1 MSDTMHAPAFFIMGS
16 KRGGTTLLR
25 LMLNRHSGIAVP
37 PESHFIIPLTRRF
50 SPGQMLSRQDLKEA
64 AAIVISHP
72 RFSSWKVSGA
82 AVEML
87 SEKLATPGRLADFI
101 SGVFTLQ
108 LASTGKSAW
117 GEKTP
122 EYIDIIPELQQ
133 LYPGAKFI
141 CLSRDGRD
149 VSASLKAQ
157 GWEGWTVYQRARYWQ
172 RCISQMQELQQHL
185 PAQCLMIRYEDLVL
199 QQQQEMEKITTFLG
213 LPYEAGMLDFNNDFA
228 ANITALELQH
238 GVHNKLHR
246 KPVAGDVYRW
256 QENIKPAAVWKFEAV
271 AYAGLKAMGYP
282 INRYNPQNLLHQVTR
297 MLYLPLGALLVLVYK
312 LYHGVFSTTA
322 KRNLRQHK
330 AWTTFRSIVRR
341 A

>member
-1 MSDTMHAPAFFIMGS
+1 MTDTIHAPSFFIMGS

-25 LMLNRHSGIAVP
+25 LMLNRHSDIAVP

-50 SPGQMLSRQDLKEA
+50 SPGQMLNMQDLREA

-72 RFSSWKVSGA
+72 RFSSWKVSGT

-87 SEKLATPGRLADFI
+87 SEQLATPGRLADFI
-101 SGVFTLQ
+101 SGIFTLQ
-108 LASTGKSAW
+108 LASTGKSTW

-157 GWEGWTVYQRARYWQ
+157 GWEGWTVYQRALYWQ
-172 RCISQMQELQQHL
+172 QCIRHMQQLHRNHT
-185 PAQCLMIRYEDLVL
+185 AQCLMIRYEDLVL
-199 QQQQEMEKITTFLG
+199 QQQQELEKITTFLD
-213 LPYEAGMLDFNNDFA
+213 LPYETGMLDFNQDFA

-238 GVHNKLHR
+238 GVHNKLQR
-246 KPVAGDVYRW
+246 KPVADDVYRW
-256 QENIKPAAVWKFEAV
+256 QKNMKAAAVWKFEAV
-271 AYAGLKAMGYP
+271 AYSGLKSMGYP
-282 INRYNPQNLLHQVTR
+282 VSRFNPDNLLHQAAR
-297 MLYLPLGALLVLVYK
+297 MLYLPWGALLAWVYN
-312 LYHGVFSTTA
+312 LYHGMFSTAA

-330 AWTTFRSIVRR
+330 AWIIFRSIVRR